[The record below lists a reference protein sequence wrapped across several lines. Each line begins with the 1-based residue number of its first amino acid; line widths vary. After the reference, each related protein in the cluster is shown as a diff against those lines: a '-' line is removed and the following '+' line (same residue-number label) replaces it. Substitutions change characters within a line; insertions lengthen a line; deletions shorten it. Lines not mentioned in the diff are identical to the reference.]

1 MLRRWAPPAVL
12 LLLLVVSVV
21 VVACSAGGGDDSAA
35 RSSQRGSGASA
46 SAGTSPDPTPDASA
60 SAAAG
65 PYFVTADTDAV
76 NAVATQAQRSGA
88 TALAT
93 RRLERCNATSEEG
106 YAAWRA
112 CWHRLLDPV
121 ARDLSAVAARMGA
134 MSRQDLPATCT
145 DALRAGQRRFTGFE
159 QQVALLLDGI
169 DNEQRQAQVRAMRT
183 TLRGIGEGFAP
194 VFRSLTQVCYSP
206 ADLASISASPSSGP
220 SNRPS
225 SGPSNEPGPADPTA
239 SPEE

>member
-1 MLRRWAPPAVL
+1 MFRRWAPPAVL

-21 VVACSAGGGDDSAA
+21 VVACSSKGGGEDTAGA
-35 RSSQRGSGASA
+35 LSSQESPSA
-46 SAGTSPDPTPDASA
+46 SPAVGQGTSPDPTPSA
-60 SAAAG
+60 SAAGG
-65 PYFVTADTDAV
+65 PWFVTADTDAV

-93 RRLERCNATSEEG
+93 RRLERCNATSEQG

-112 CWHRLLDPV
+112 CWHRLLDPL

-134 MSRQDLPATCT
+134 MSEQDLPQACT
-145 DALRAGQRRFTGFE
+145 EALGAGQRRFTGFE
-159 QQVALLLDGI
+159 QRVAMLLDGI
-169 DNEQRQAQVRAMRT
+169 DNEQRRAQVRAMRTYDT

-206 ADLASISASPSSGP
+206 ADLASINADPSGSPSTAGGSPSASQT
-220 SNRPS
+220 
-225 SGPSNEPGPADPTA
+225 D
-239 SPEE
+239 